1 MADSKNELFV
11 RSQYMCER
19 ARARVH
25 TICTSS
31 ILMLKAIPLIYR
43 EMQVNGMKKA
53 RKNIVGIKITK
64 ESTKTYKQREV
75 QNAERHPLNGK

>member
-1 MADSKNELFV
+1 
-11 RSQYMCER
+11 
-19 ARARVH
+19 
-25 TICTSS
+25 
-31 ILMLKAIPLIYR
+31 
-43 EMQVNGMKKA
+43 MQVNGMKKA